1 MSENVKNRDEKQE
14 FTKEMFEKVDR
25 SKLNSERISRPT
37 IKYWS
42 DVFRRLKMNKLAM
55 FGIIVIVLLAIAASV
70 EIFGD
75 MLFKFNITGYSYF
88 EQDYSS
94 MNVAPNGKFIFGTDS
109 LGRDI
114 FTRIL
119 YGTGYS
125 LLIGVSTAFISFT
138 IGILYGG
145 FAGITGGTVD
155 LVMMR
160 IAEIMYSIPYLL
172 VVILLSVVMS
182 SAGGS
187 SFFVIIFA
195 LSFTSWLPL
204 SILVRGQVLQLKQSE
219 YALASTSIGA
229 SKWYILR
236 KHIIPNA
243 MGPILVDVTL
253 TVPRAIFSEATL
265 GFLGL
270 GLQAPKASLGTL
282 VNDGLKGMPVG
293 NYYQIIIPAIFIS
306 LIMFSFNVLGDGLR
320 DSLDPR
326 LRK

>member
-1 MSENVKNRDEKQE
+1 MILVEVSKNMNDSEQN
-14 FTKEMFEKVDR
+14 FTREMFQKIDR
-25 SKLNSERISRPT
+25 TQMNAERISRPT
-37 IKYWS
+37 IKYWA

-55 FGIIVIVLLAIAASV
+55 FGLCMIIILAIMAIVGRYIS
-70 EIFGD
+70 
-75 MLFKFNITGYSYF
+75 GYTYF
-88 EQDYSS
+88 DQDYANMNIKPNSS
-94 MNVAPNGKFIFGTDS
+94 FWFGTDS

-114 FTRIL
+114 FTRIW

-125 LLIGVSTAFISFT
+125 LLIGAMTSFISFT

-145 FAGITGGTVD
+145 FAGITGGKVD
-155 LVMMR
+155 MLMMR
-160 IAEIMYSIPYLL
+160 IAEIIYSIPYLL
-172 VVILLSVVMS
+172 IVILLSVVFS
-182 SAGGS
+182 SSGGS

-195 LSFTSWLPL
+195 LSFTSWTPL
-204 SILVRGQVLQLKQSE
+204 AILVRGQVLQLKQSE

-236 KHIIPNA
+236 KHIIPNS

-282 VNDGLKGMPVG
+282 VNDGLTGMAVG
-293 NYYQIIIPAIFIS
+293 NFYQIIIPAIFIS

>member
-1 MSENVKNRDEKQE
+1 MILVEVSKNINENEKN
-14 FTKEMFEKVDR
+14 FTKEMFQKIDR
-25 SKLNSERISRPT
+25 TQMNAERISRPT
-37 IKYWS
+37 IKYWA

-55 FGIIVIVLLAIAASV
+55 FGLFMIIVLAIMAIVGRYIS
-70 EIFGD
+70 
-75 MLFKFNITGYSYF
+75 GYTYF
-88 EQDYSS
+88 DQDYANMNIKPNSS
-94 MNVAPNGKFIFGTDS
+94 FWFGTDS

-114 FTRIL
+114 FTRIW

-125 LLIGVSTAFISFT
+125 LLIGAMTAFISFT

-145 FAGITGGTVD
+145 FAGITGGKVD
-155 LVMMR
+155 MLMMR
-160 IAEIMYSIPYLL
+160 IAEIIYSIPYLL
-172 VVILLSVVMS
+172 IVILLSVVFS
-182 SAGGS
+182 SSGGS

-195 LSFTSWLPL
+195 LSFTSWTPL
-204 SILVRGQVLQLKQSE
+204 AILVRGQVLQLKQSE

-236 KHIIPNA
+236 KHIIPNS

-282 VNDGLKGMPVG
+282 VNDGLTGMAVG

>member
-1 MSENVKNRDEKQE
+1 MILVEVSKNMNDSEQN
-14 FTKEMFEKVDR
+14 FTREMFQKIDR
-25 SKLNSERISRPT
+25 TQMNAERISRPT
-37 IKYWS
+37 IKYWA

-55 FGIIVIVLLAIAASV
+55 FGLCMIIILAIMAIVGRYIS
-70 EIFGD
+70 
-75 MLFKFNITGYSYF
+75 GYTYF
-88 EQDYSS
+88 DQDYANMNIKPNSS
-94 MNVAPNGKFIFGTDS
+94 FWFGTDS

-114 FTRIL
+114 FTRIW

-125 LLIGVSTAFISFT
+125 LLIGAMTSFISFT

-145 FAGITGGTVD
+145 FAGITGGKVD
-155 LVMMR
+155 MLMMR
-160 IAEIMYSIPYLL
+160 IAEIIYSIPYLL
-172 VVILLSVVMS
+172 IVILLSVVFS
-182 SAGGS
+182 SSGGS

-195 LSFTSWLPL
+195 LSFTSWTPL
-204 SILVRGQVLQLKQSE
+204 AILVRGQVLQLKQSE

-236 KHIIPNA
+236 KHIIPNS

-282 VNDGLKGMPVG
+282 VNDGLTGMAVG

>member
-1 MSENVKNRDEKQE
+1 MILVEVSKNMNDSEQN
-14 FTKEMFEKVDR
+14 FTREMFQKIDR
-25 SKLNSERISRPT
+25 TQMNAERISRPT
-37 IKYWS
+37 IKYWA
-42 DVFRRLKMNKLAM
+42 DVFRRLRMNKLAM
-55 FGIIVIVLLAIAASV
+55 FGLFMIIVLAIMAIVGRYIS
-70 EIFGD
+70 
-75 MLFKFNITGYSYF
+75 GYTYF
-88 EQDYSS
+88 DQDYANMNIKPNSS
-94 MNVAPNGKFIFGTDS
+94 FWFGTDS

-114 FTRIL
+114 FTRIW

-125 LLIGVSTAFISFT
+125 LLIGAMTAFISFT

-145 FAGITGGTVD
+145 FAGITGGKAD
-155 LVMMR
+155 MLMMR
-160 IAEIMYSIPYLL
+160 IAEIIYSIPYLL
-172 VVILLSVVMS
+172 IVILLSVVFS
-182 SAGGS
+182 SSGGS

-195 LSFTSWLPL
+195 LSFTSWTPL
-204 SILVRGQVLQLKQSE
+204 AILVRGQVLQLKQSE

-236 KHIIPNA
+236 KHIIPNS

-282 VNDGLKGMPVG
+282 VNDGLTGMAVG

>member
-1 MSENVKNRDEKQE
+1 M
-14 FTKEMFEKVDR
+14 
-25 SKLNSERISRPT
+25 
-37 IKYWS
+37 
-42 DVFRRLKMNKLAM
+42 
-55 FGIIVIVLLAIAASV
+55 
-70 EIFGD
+70 
-75 MLFKFNITGYSYF
+75 
-88 EQDYSS
+88 
-94 MNVAPNGKFIFGTDS
+94 
-109 LGRDI
+109 
-114 FTRIL
+114 
-119 YGTGYS
+119 
-125 LLIGVSTAFISFT
+125 
-138 IGILYGG
+138 
-145 FAGITGGTVD
+145 
-155 LVMMR
+155 
-160 IAEIMYSIPYLL
+160 
-172 VVILLSVVMS
+172 
-182 SAGGS
+182 
-187 SFFVIIFA
+187 
-195 LSFTSWLPL
+195 
-204 SILVRGQVLQLKQSE
+204 QLKQSE

-293 NYYQIIIPAIFIS
+293 NYYQIVIPAIFIS